1 MFGGDVEIYGDYG
14 GACFLIFGGEA
25 GGGGGQ
31 SDHYFKAQG
40 AQDADLVVDPS
51 GSGGGFD
58 DVQDLHEKRLV
69 HGAIVDERNKNNTAK
84 GCVVQ
89 SAKM

>member
-1 MFGGDVEIYGDYG
+1 MAEGRATTI
-14 GACFLIFGGEA
+14 
-25 GGGGGQ
+25 
-31 SDHYFKAQG
+31 SKPG
-40 AQDADLVVDPS
+40 AQDAHLVVDPS
-51 GSGGGFD
+51 GSDDGLD

-69 HGAIVDERNKNNTAK
+69 PGAIVDERNKNNTAK

>member
-1 MFGGDVEIYGDYG
+1 
-14 GACFLIFGGEA
+14 
-25 GGGGGQ
+25 
-31 SDHYFKAQG
+31 
-40 AQDADLVVDPS
+40 VVDPS
-51 GSGGGFD
+51 GSGDGLD

-69 HGAIVDERNKNNTAK
+69 PGAIVDERSKNNTAK